1 MKFLCVCG
9 ARPNFM
15 KISPIVD
22 ALKQVDGAQTML
34 IHTGQHYDDRMSRLF
49 FEDLSIPRPDIN
61 LAVGSGSQAV
71 QTAETMKRFEPVC
84 IEHQP
89 DWVIVVGDVNSTL
102 ACTLVSVKLGF
113 RVAHVEA
120 GLRSFDRSMPEEIN
134 RLLTDAVSEML
145 FVAERSGLENLAKE
159 GVAPSRVHFV
169 GNVMIDTLLRSR
181 ERAAKSQILEQLG
194 LCEKKYAVVTL
205 HRPGNVDHR
214 ESFCSILE
222 ALKQIAGDMPV
233 VFPIHPRSRRNLEEM
248 GLAERVARSSGI
260 RLVEPLGYLDF
271 LRLMAGAA
279 VVLTDSGG
287 IQEETTILSVPCLTL
302 RDNTE
307 RPVTIS
313 QGTNRLTGNTTQRIM
328 TAYREVLADL
338 PVSDSMPEKWD
349 GHAAELSAG
358 ILTGAAWG
366 AFWRIERGA

>member
-15 KISPIVD
+15 KIAPIVD
-22 ALKQVDGAQTML
+22 ALKRVDGAQTTL
-34 IHTGQHYDDRMSRLF
+34 VHTGQHYDDRMSRLF
-49 FEDLSIPRPDIN
+49 FEDLNIPRPDIN

-102 ACTLVSVKLGF
+102 ACTLVSVKLGL

-134 RLLTDAVSEML
+134 RLLTDAVSDML
-145 FVAERSGLENLAKE
+145 FVTERSGLENLEKE

-181 ERAAKSQILEQLG
+181 ERAAKSQILDQLS
-194 LCEKKYAVVTL
+194 LCEKNYAVVTL
-205 HRPGNVDHR
+205 HRPSNVDHR
-214 ESFCSILE
+214 ESFCSILD
-222 ALKQIAGDMPV
+222 ALEQIAGDMPV
-233 VFPIHPRSRRNLEEM
+233 VFPIHPRSRRNLEDM
-248 GLAERVARSSGI
+248 GLADRVARSPGI

-271 LRLMAGAA
+271 LRLTAGAA

-313 QGTNRLTGNTTQRIM
+313 QGTNRLTGNATQRIM
-328 TAYREVLADL
+328 TAYREVLADP
-338 PVSDSMPEKWD
+338 PVSDSMPDLWD
-349 GHAAELSAG
+349 GHAAERIVR
-358 ILTGAAWG
+358 ILTGAA
-366 AFWRIERGA
+366 

>member
-22 ALKQVDGAQTML
+22 ALKRVDGAQTML
-34 IHTGQHYDDRMSRLF
+34 VHTGQHYDDRMSRLF
-49 FEDLSIPRPDIN
+49 FEDLRIPRPDIN

-71 QTAETMKRFEPVC
+71 QTAEIMKRFEPVC

-145 FVAERSGLENLAKE
+145 FVTERSGLENLEKE
-159 GVAPSRVHFV
+159 GVASSRVHFV

-181 ERAAKSQILEQLG
+181 ERAAKSQILEQLS
-194 LCEKKYAVVTL
+194 LCEKNYAVVTL
-205 HRPGNVDHR
+205 HRPSNVDHR

-233 VFPIHPRSRRNLEEM
+233 VFPIHPRSRRNLENM

-271 LRLMAGAA
+271 LRLTAGAA

-328 TAYREVLADL
+328 TAYREVRADP

-349 GHAAELSAG
+349 GHAAERIVR
-358 ILTGAAWG
+358 ILTGAA
-366 AFWRIERGA
+366 

>member
-22 ALKQVDGAQTML
+22 ALKRVDGAQTML
-34 IHTGQHYDDRMSRLF
+34 VHTGQHYDDRMSRLF

-145 FVAERSGLENLAKE
+145 FVTERSGLENLEKE

-181 ERAAKSQILEQLG
+181 ERAAKSQILEQLS
-194 LCEKKYAVVTL
+194 LCEKNYAVVTL
-205 HRPGNVDHR
+205 HRPSNVDHR

-233 VFPIHPRSRRNLEEM
+233 VFPIHPRSRRNLEDM
-248 GLAERVARSSGI
+248 GLAERVARSPGI

-271 LRLMAGAA
+271 LRLTAGAA

-313 QGTNRLTGNTTQRIM
+313 QGTNRLTGHATQRIM
-328 TAYREVLADL
+328 TAYREVLADP
-338 PVSDSMPEKWD
+338 PVSDSMPDLWD
-349 GHAAELSAG
+349 GHAAERIVR
-358 ILTGAAWG
+358 ILTGAA
-366 AFWRIERGA
+366 

>member
-1 MKFLCVCG
+1 
-9 ARPNFM
+9 M

-22 ALKQVDGAQTML
+22 ALKRVDGAQTML
-34 IHTGQHYDDRMSRLF
+34 VHTGQHYDDRMSRLF
-49 FEDLSIPRPDIN
+49 FEDLSIPQPDIN

-145 FVAERSGLENLAKE
+145 FVTERSGLENLAKE

-233 VFPIHPRSRRNLEEM
+233 VFPIHPRSRRNLENM

-271 LRLMAGAA
+271 LRLTAGAA

-328 TAYREVLADL
+328 TAYREVLADP
-338 PVSDSMPEKWD
+338 PVSGSMPDLWD
-349 GHAAELSAG
+349 GHAAERIVR
-358 ILTGAAWG
+358 ILTGAA
-366 AFWRIERGA
+366 

>member
-22 ALKQVDGAQTML
+22 ALKRVDGAQTML
-34 IHTGQHYDDRMSRLF
+34 VHTGQHYDDRMSRLF
-49 FEDLSIPRPDIN
+49 FEDLRIPRPDIN

-145 FVAERSGLENLAKE
+145 FVTERSGLENLEKE
-159 GVAPSRVHFV
+159 GVASSRVHFV

-181 ERAAKSQILEQLG
+181 ERAAKSQILEQLS
-194 LCEKKYAVVTL
+194 LCEKNYAVVTL
-205 HRPGNVDHR
+205 HRPSNVDHR

-233 VFPIHPRSRRNLEEM
+233 VFPIHPRSRRNLENM

-271 LRLMAGAA
+271 LRLTAGAA

-328 TAYREVLADL
+328 TAYREVLADP
-338 PVSDSMPEKWD
+338 PVSDSMPDLWD
-349 GHAAELSAG
+349 GHAAERIVR
-358 ILTGAAWG
+358 ILTGAA
-366 AFWRIERGA
+366 

>member
-1 MKFLCVCG
+1 
-9 ARPNFM
+9 M

-22 ALKQVDGAQTML
+22 ALKRVDGAQTML
-34 IHTGQHYDDRMSRLF
+34 VHTGQHYDDRMSRLF
-49 FEDLSIPRPDIN
+49 FEDLRIPRPDIN

-145 FVAERSGLENLAKE
+145 FVTERSGLENLEKE
-159 GVAPSRVHFV
+159 GVASSRVHFV

-181 ERAAKSQILEQLG
+181 ERAAKSQILEQLS
-194 LCEKKYAVVTL
+194 LCEKNYAVVTL
-205 HRPGNVDHR
+205 HRPSNVDHR

-233 VFPIHPRSRRNLEEM
+233 VFPIHPRSRRNLENM

-271 LRLMAGAA
+271 LRLTAGAA

-328 TAYREVLADL
+328 TAYREVLADP
-338 PVSDSMPEKWD
+338 PVSDSMPDLWD
-349 GHAAELSAG
+349 GHAAERIVR
-358 ILTGAAWG
+358 ILTGAA
-366 AFWRIERGA
+366 

>member
-145 FVAERSGLENLAKE
+145 FVTERSGLENLAKE

-313 QGTNRLTGNTTQRIM
+313 QGTNRLTGHATQRIM
-328 TAYREVLADL
+328 TAYREVLADP
-338 PVSDSMPEKWD
+338 PVSDSMPDLWD
-349 GHAAELSAG
+349 GHAAERIVR
-358 ILTGAAWG
+358 ILTGAA
-366 AFWRIERGA
+366 